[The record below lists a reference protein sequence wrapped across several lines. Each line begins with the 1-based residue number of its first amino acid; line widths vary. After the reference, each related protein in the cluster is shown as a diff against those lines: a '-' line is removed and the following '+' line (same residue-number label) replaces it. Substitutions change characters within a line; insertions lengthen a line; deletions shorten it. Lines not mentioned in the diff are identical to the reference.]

1 MNTVSRLL
9 SMALIAASVIAV
21 SCSSSDSP
29 SDPNT
34 SSGETFTFTKSGG
47 LTGNSNYSSYT
58 LASFSTENDAT
69 YILGSDAVITTGPT
83 ANMVVITVPGKTTG
97 TYTLGDS
104 ECTLTMFANSVPY
117 IATSGTVVVSSFG
130 AVGSQIKGTF
140 SGTLISATG
149 GAGVTITNGVFDVK
163 RDADDLYND

>member
-1 MNTVSRLL
+1 MSTASRLFSILVIATSVL
-9 SMALIAASVIAV
+9 SM
-21 SCSSSDSP
+21 SCSSSSP

-58 LASFSTENDAT
+58 LASFSTDENVT
-69 YILGSDAVITTGPT
+69 YLLGSDVAVTTGPT
-83 ANMVVITVPGKTTG
+83 ANMVIVTVPGKTTG
-97 TYTLGDS
+97 TYALGDS

-140 SGTLISATG
+140 SGTMVSATG
-149 GAGVTITNGVFDVK
+149 GAGVTISNGVFDVK
-163 RDADDLYND
+163 RDADDLYSE